1 MGKSISLNKKT
12 ILIAGCYGDFAK
24 EISLTL
30 IEAGA
35 KLILIG
41 KSKEKFLAKYADC
54 DLDFLEPLFHICDL
68 TNEEEIIKLKNKID
82 PDLKNL
88 YGIVN
93 CVAYQAYT
101 KSIFETDYNSW
112 KEGIDV
118 DINSVFLTIKYFGSY
133 LVDNKLGSIVN
144 FTSFHNI
151 GTYPNRVL
159 YNTCKSAVEGLT
171 RSIAV
176 ELGQY
181 NIRANAVAPGPI
193 FSTRTRFFLDQNP
206 EVKSLMLGRTP
217 LYRIGE
223 LEDIAGL
230 VLFLLSSY
238 SKHITGQQHVIDGG
252 WSVNTWFETFKHKD
266 A

>member
-1 MGKSISLNKKT
+1 MGKSINFNKKT

-35 KLILIG
+35 TLILVG
-41 KSKEKFLAKYADC
+41 KSKDKFLAKYGDC
-54 DLDFLEPLFHICDL
+54 DLALLEPMFHSCDL
-68 TNEEEIIKLKNKID
+68 TNEEEIIQLKKKLD
-82 PDLKNL
+82 SELKTL

-93 CVAYQAYT
+93 CVAYHAYT
-101 KSIFETDYNSW
+101 KSIFETDYNIW
-112 KEGIDV
+112 KEGMNV
-118 DINSVFLTIKYFGSY
+118 DINSVFLVTKIFGSY
-133 LVDNKLGSIVN
+133 LVKNKLGSIVN
-144 FTSFHNI
+144 FTSFHNVA
-151 GTYPNRVL
+151 TYPNRVL
-159 YNTCKSAVEGLT
+159 YNTCKSAVEGFT

-181 NIRANAVAPGPI
+181 NIRVNAVAPGPI
-193 FSTRTRFFLDQNP
+193 FSTRTKFFLDQNP

-238 SKHITGQQHVIDGG
+238 SKHITGQQHIIDGG
-252 WSVNTWFETFKHKD
+252 WSINAWFETFKG
-266 A
+266 